1 MGVVEASSFTRAA
14 DNLNLP
20 RATVTT
26 AIQHLER
33 SLKVRL
39 LNRTTRSIGLTHDGA
54 AYYERCARILAD
66 IEETEA
72 VFRDG
77 ARSPQGRLRVD
88 VPSSVGKLLL
98 IPNLRE
104 FHARYPDIEL
114 VIGMGDRHVDLARE
128 AVDCVIRGG
137 EMQDSSLV
145 ARRIGTV
152 RFVCCAAPDY
162 LERNGTP
169 ASIEDLRHHLAVG
182 YLSSR
187 TGRIFDW
194 EFTVDEEPVL
204 VKMRNNVSVNDGDA
218 YIACGLQGLGLIQVP
233 RYMALPHIQSG
244 KLVEILKHL
253 QASTM
258 PIWAAYVQNRHL
270 SSKVRVFVDWVS
282 ELFQSC
288 SLLSGVGLGTDKCHL
303 APVQNT
309 MRAEFEQMS

>member
-1 MGVVEASSFTRAA
+1 MGVVEANSFTRAA
-14 DNLNLP
+14 DHLNLP

-66 IEETEA
+66 IEETESA
-72 VFRDG
+72 FRDG

-114 VIGMGDRHVDLARE
+114 VIGMGDRHVDLVRE

-152 RFVCCAAPDY
+152 KFVCCAAPDY
-162 LERNGTP
+162 LERHGTP
-169 ASIEDLRHHLAVG
+169 ASIEELQHHLAVG

-194 EFTVDEEPVL
+194 EFAVDDEPVP

-233 RYMALPHIQSG
+233 RYMALSHIQSG
-244 KLVEILKHL
+244 KLIEILKHL
-253 QASTM
+253 QASPM
-258 PIWAAYVQNRHL
+258 PIWAAYVQNSHL
-270 SSKVRVFVDWVS
+270 SPKVRVFVDWVA
-282 ELFQSC
+282 ELFQAC
-288 SLLSGVGLGTDKCHL
+288 PLLSGVDFGADKYCL

-309 MRAEFEQMS
+309 MREEFEQ